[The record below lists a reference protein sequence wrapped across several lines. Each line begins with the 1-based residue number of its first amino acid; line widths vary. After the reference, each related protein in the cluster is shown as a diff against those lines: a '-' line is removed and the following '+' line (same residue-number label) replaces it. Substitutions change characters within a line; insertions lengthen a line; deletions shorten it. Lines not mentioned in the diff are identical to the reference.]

1 MTNASIYSQ
10 FIEAGM
16 RLYPQYGYRK
26 LSVRLLA
33 AEAGVSSG
41 MFHHLF
47 VDKDAFVEEL
57 LNNKRK
63 QIFGTLHL
71 DCPANAPPLD
81 RLRQMVW
88 QLAINIRDNLA
99 WLHRVFADGA
109 DQVAVVEKFMHAHFS
124 DSASRFLTLLDEC
137 RAGTQADLLHRWSYL
152 CGSIFAPMII
162 GARLSDMGVL
172 PALLENYVP
181 EILSDAAIARRIE
194 WTFAV
199 LFPSVSQEES

>member
-1 MTNASIYSQ
+1 MTGSSAYSQ

-47 VDKDAFVEEL
+47 ADKDAFVEEL
-57 LNNKRK
+57 LNKKRE
-63 QIFGTLHL
+63 QIFGSGHF
-71 DCPANAPPLD
+71 DFPVDMPPVE

-109 DQVAVVEKFMHAHFS
+109 DQVTVVEKFMRAHFA
-124 DSASRFLTLLDEC
+124 DSTGRFLALMDEC
-137 RAGTQADLLHRWSYL
+137 RAGTQADLLQRWSYL
-152 CGSIFAPMII
+152 SGSIFAPMVI
-162 GARLSDMGVL
+162 GARLNDMGVL
-172 PALLENYVP
+172 PALLGSHVP
-181 EILSDAAIARRIE
+181 EILSDAAIARRID
-194 WTFAV
+194 WTFTV
-199 LFPSVSQEES
+199 LFPPVSQEES